1 MLFEKAGGYILD
13 KLRNELPIRL
23 TYHNIDHTMDV
34 HNAAK
39 FIGQQEN
46 IDTEDMKLLLTA
58 ALYHD
63 SGYLIKDK
71 GHEEESCRIAKEVLS
86 LYYYSLK
93 EIELICGMI
102 IATKVP
108 QAPKNLL
115 EKILADADL
124 DYLGRDDFFTKGYQ
138 LFTEHSNSGTICSE
152 DEWNQSQVLFI
163 KSHYYFT
170 ETAINLR
177 EQKKQ
182 ANMNKI
188 KALINPI

>member
-1 MLFEKAGGYILD
+1 MLFEKAGEYILD
-13 KLRNELPIRL
+13 KLRNELPVRL
-23 TYHNIDHTMDV
+23 TYHNVDHTVDV
-34 HNAAK
+34 HDAAK

-71 GHEEESCRIAKEVLS
+71 GHEEESCRIAKEALS
-86 LYYYSLK
+86 LHHYNLN

-138 LFTEHSNSGTICSE
+138 LFTENSNSGTI
-152 DEWNQSQVLFI
+152 
-163 KSHYYFT
+163 
-170 ETAINLR
+170 
-177 EQKKQ
+177 
-182 ANMNKI
+182 
-188 KALINPI
+188 